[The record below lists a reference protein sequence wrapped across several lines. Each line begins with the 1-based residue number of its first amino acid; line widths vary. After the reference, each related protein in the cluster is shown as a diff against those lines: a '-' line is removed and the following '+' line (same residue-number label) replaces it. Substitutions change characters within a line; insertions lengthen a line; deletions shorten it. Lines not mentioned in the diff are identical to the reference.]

1 MFLAPICLS
10 ISLCLVFPQPVR
22 AILIGLHLTSLPFFS
37 SPHSLYYVSISLSY
51 NCVPLFSNQGHFFP
65 LFCSSLLLIIPSKAA
80 SAPSSL
86 PPTFLS
92 ILVLYF
98 ASYITTSFLLLLLPL
113 FLPPC
118 ETVNLPLV
126 FFLYA
131 SNGRN
136 RRANSLKYTW
146 KSGTHSHASL
156 MFLFATT
163 HCIMHV

>member
-126 FFLYA
+126 FFFSTLA
-131 SNGRN
+131 MAEIGEQI
-136 RRANSLKYTW
+136 
-146 KSGTHSHASL
+146 H
-156 MFLFATT
+156 
-163 HCIMHV
+163 